1 MTESD
6 FYGTETLANFPIK
19 TFLYPQ
25 IPNEVSNIVRTV
37 GSPYGIISEENTTV
51 VAEKVHLAT
60 TKIVEQIEREWE
72 FLTAAAVDG
81 GKHTQQ
87 SRYITVSTQDSLY
100 NIETTSSKLDK
111 ITNN

>member
-1 MTESD
+1 MA
-6 FYGTETLANFPIK
+6 L
-19 TFLYPQ
+19 LM
-25 IPNEVSNIVRTV
+25 VSNFQNV
-37 GSPYGIISEENTTV
+37 ISEENTTV
-51 VAEKVHLAT
+51 VAEKVHLAI

-87 SRYITVSTQDSLY
+87 SHYITVSTQDSLY
-100 NIETTSSKLDK
+100 NIETTSSNLDK

>member
-1 MTESD
+1 M
-6 FYGTETLANFPIK
+6 
-19 TFLYPQ
+19 
-25 IPNEVSNIVRTV
+25 VSNFQNV
-37 GSPYGIISEENTTV
+37 IIEENTTV

-87 SRYITVSTQDSLY
+87 SRYITVSTQNSLY
-100 NIETTSSKLDK
+100 NIETTSSNLDK